1 VVKRI
6 GIILT
11 AASFIVAAAC
21 TNSNEKPLLEPIEGE
36 FHIIW
41 DIESG
46 LIPATF
52 MTQSL
57 EKQFPKAEFT
67 VSSMSRGYYE
77 DGASFPNE
85 NYEIVA
91 QDLPGDL
98 IMFESTLAPYF
109 VKTGYLEPLDNYISS
124 DLSLV
129 ERINP
134 ERLDH
139 VREQGEGQ
147 IYGIPFGRNVY
158 ALYYNADIFNELNVP
173 PPTDGMT
180 WDQVLELAW
189 TIANNPSI
197 GERAALR
204 IPDDQLVY
212 SQFDIRILNPDTG
225 EPDAD
230 SPLWERRKAFFDQYL
245 ELYKL
250 LELPRGIN
258 AKSEFD
264 YFSEG
269 KIAMIAGGLL
279 GNGTNSPPAAG
290 LLPPF
295 GQAWDMVSFPVFAD
309 APDKGPAPSYY
320 YLGIPRNSQRKKEA
334 LRLITYLLSEEPQ
347 TSNSM
352 NGLASVLNDSEIAG
366 RFGELHPF
374 LSGKRVQAFLRY
386 SKEGTLGP
394 DYDWEMQKWGS
405 SVYYLEEGILDNI
418 LTYRRQRLDNV
429 GVKD

>member
-1 VVKRI
+1 MVKRI

-11 AASFIVAAAC
+11 AVSLVVAAAC
-21 TNSNEKPLLEPIEGE
+21 TNSNEKPVPEPIEGE
-36 FHIIW
+36 FNIIW

-57 EKQFPKAEFT
+57 EKQFPKAEFA
-67 VSSMSRGYYE
+67 VSSMFRGYYE
-77 DGASFPNE
+77 DGASYPKE

-91 QDLPGDL
+91 QDMPGDL

-109 VKTGYLEPLDNYISS
+109 FKTGYLEPLDNYIST
-124 DLSLV
+124 DLSV
-129 ERINP
+129 G
-134 ERLDH
+134 ERLKPELLDQ
-139 VREQGEGQ
+139 VREQGEGS
-147 IYGIPFGRNVY
+147 IYGFPFGRNVY

-173 PPTDGMT
+173 PPTNGMT

-204 IPDDQLVY
+204 ISDDQLVY

-230 SPLWERRKAFFDQYL
+230 SPLWERRKAFFDQYM
-245 ELYKL
+245 ELYNHL
-250 LELPRGIN
+250 PLPRAMT
-258 AKSEFD
+258 AKSDYD

-269 KIAMIAGGLL
+269 KIAMIAGGLQ
-279 GNGTNSPPAAG
+279 GNGMNNLRAAG
-290 LLPPF
+290 MLPPLS
-295 GQAWDMVSFPVFAD
+295 QAWDMVSFPVFAD
-309 APDKGPAPSYY
+309 APDKGPASSYY
-320 YLGIPRNSQRKKEA
+320 YLGIPKNSQRKKEA
-334 LRLITYLLSEEPQ
+334 LRLITHMLSEEPQ

-352 NGLASVLNDSEIAG
+352 NGLASVLNDPEMAG
-366 RFGELHPF
+366 RFGELNPF
-374 LSGKRVQAFLRY
+374 LSGKRVQAFFRN

-405 SVYYLEEGILDNI
+405 TVYYLEEGILDNI

-429 GVKD
+429 GGTD